1 MTKLRPRGK
10 INNMEVLFE
19 LIGELVG
26 GLYFGL
32 VELIVP
38 DKTLSKAWS
47 NALRFI
53 CAVMMLGSLAVLWAG
68 VIFFVDGMGFTAGVI
83 MTSVGGALVAIH
95 IALAVVVTVCASKK
109 RKKAK
114 KHPKKGESGDEI

>member
-19 LIGELVG
+19 LIGEIAG

-32 VELIVP
+32 AELIVP
-38 DKTLSKAWS
+38 DKTLSKARS

-53 CAVMMLGSLAVLWAG
+53 CAVIMLGSLAVLWAG
-68 VIFFVDGMGFTAGVI
+68 VIFLVDGMGFTAGVI
-83 MTSVGGALVAIH
+83 MTSVGGALIAIH
-95 IALAVVVTVCASKK
+95 IALAVTVTVCVSQK